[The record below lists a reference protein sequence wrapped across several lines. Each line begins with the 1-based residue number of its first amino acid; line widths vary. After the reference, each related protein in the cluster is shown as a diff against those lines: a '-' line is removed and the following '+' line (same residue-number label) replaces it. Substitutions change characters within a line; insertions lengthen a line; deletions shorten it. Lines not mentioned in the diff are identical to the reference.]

1 MAMRAVE
8 AKAFGGP
15 EVLTVTEV
23 ADPTA
28 GPGEVVVEV
37 AAADVM
43 FLDVALRSG
52 SGVDFFPVT
61 PPYVPGGAVA
71 GVVRAVGAGVDASW
85 IGRRVAT
92 ATAASAVGGGKP
104 VGGYAERAVAK
115 AEALTVIPEGVDFTQ
130 AAALVHD
137 GRTALTVAEVAGI
150 GPDSRVLITAAGGG
164 VGTLLVQVAKA
175 AGATVVAAARGR
187 AKLQLAQRLGADA
200 VVDYSEPD
208 WTDRVRS
215 ALGGAGVDI
224 VFDGA
229 GGDLGSRAL
238 ATMARGARIIG
249 FGNAAGGFADFDHE
263 DAAAREIT
271 IVGLLELTKSDI
283 DWEPALGRALAEVAA
298 GRLEVVVG
306 QTFPLDRASAAHA
319 AIEARTAV
327 GRTVLTV

>member
-1 MAMRAVE
+1 MRVVE
-8 AKAFGGP
+8 AKSFGGP
-15 EVLTVTEV
+15 EVLEVTRV
-23 ADPTA
+23 ADPVA
-28 GPGEVVVEV
+28 GPGEVVIDV

-43 FLDVALRSG
+43 FLDVILRG
-52 SGVDFFPVT
+52 GLGVDFFPVA

-71 GVVRAVGAGVDASW
+71 GVVSAVGSGVDASW

-104 VGGYAERAVAK
+104 VGGYAERALAK
-115 AEALTVIPEGVDFTQ
+115 AEALAVIPEGVDFTQ

-137 GRTALTVAEVAGI
+137 GRTAFTVAEAAGI
-150 GPDSRVLITAAGGG
+150 GPGSRVLVTAAGGG
-164 VGTLLVQVAKA
+164 VGTILVQRAKA

-187 AKLQLAQRLGADA
+187 VKLQLAQRLGADA
-200 VVDYSEPD
+200 VVDYTEPD

-229 GGDLGSRAL
+229 GGDLGRRAL
-238 ATMARGARIIG
+238 ATMADGSRIIG
-249 FGNAAGGFADFDHE
+249 FGNAAGGFAEFD
-263 DAAAREIT
+263 DQAAAARNIT
-271 IVGLLELTKSDI
+271 IVSLMDLTNSDI

-306 QTFPLDRASAAHA
+306 QTFPLERASEAHL
-319 AIEARTAV
+319 AIESRTAV
-327 GRTVLTV
+327 GRTLLTV